1 MCTPSIP
8 QDNSAQLA
16 QQQAAQRQSQIT
28 QGQQN
33 IDQAFGQFNDDY
45 FNNYAKT
52 YENNYNPQVDEQFQ
66 RAQRQLNYN
75 ETRRGMQDSQ
85 DSIYHND
92 LLNEN
97 YGQQRQQVAAN
108 ATSAENDLRNTVQ
121 NQKSQLYALN
131 ESAADPS
138 LAASNAAAAAGTIP
152 HTSQYSVLGD
162 LFSGL
167 VGAGSNYVAGQNQTN
182 PYLRSGFSPGGS
194 VPGGSGSGK
203 VVG

>member
-1 MCTPSIP
+1 MPTGGWKNWALPPSRILNTARTGKLTSISSCGAAIGCCPSLSDPLAFLHHLAAPRSSPARNLPFRPSMCTPSIP

-121 NQKSQLYALN
+121 NQKSQ
-131 ESAADPS
+131 
-138 LAASNAAAAAGTIP
+138 
-152 HTSQYSVLGD
+152 
-162 LFSGL
+162 
-167 VGAGSNYVAGQNQTN
+167 
-182 PYLRSGFSPGGS
+182 
-194 VPGGSGSGK
+194 
-203 VVG
+203 